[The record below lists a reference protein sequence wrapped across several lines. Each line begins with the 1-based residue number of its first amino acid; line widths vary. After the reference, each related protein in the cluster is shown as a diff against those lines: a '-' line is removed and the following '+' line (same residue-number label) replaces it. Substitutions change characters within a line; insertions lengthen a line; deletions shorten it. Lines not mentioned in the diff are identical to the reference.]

1 MVYSQSYHALLLLA
15 APDQREA
22 NGVGMRMAATQQI
35 IPAACNG
42 HHTLVIMAKA
52 PRPGKV
58 KTRLVRSLPV
68 SAVTELYRCL
78 LDDTLT
84 LARSLDG
91 VKVAVMCPAADRED
105 LERVVGNAVPV
116 VPQMGSGLAAAL
128 ASVFAHF
135 GSTGSGRIV
144 ALNSDSPHL
153 PRSILQAAFHLLETF
168 DVVVGPTHDGGYYLV
183 GARMSHPGLFSTD
196 AMGTANALEALLA
209 KARALGLSVRLTDPF
224 YDIDEAAD
232 LSRLAEELQLTP
244 RRAPK
249 TAKWLSEWTSVRQA
263 KTGFE

>member
-1 MVYSQSYHALLLLA
+1 M
-15 APDQREA
+15 
-22 NGVGMRMAATQQI
+22 
-35 IPAACNG
+35 
-42 HHTLVIMAKA
+42 
-52 PRPGKV
+52 V
-58 KTRLVRSLPV
+58 KTRLARSLPV
-68 SAVTELYRCL
+68 SAVTALYRCL

-91 VKVAVMCPAADRED
+91 VKVAVMCPAEDRED
-105 LERVVGNAVPV
+105 LERAVDSAVPV
-116 VPQMGSGLAAAL
+116 VPQMGSGLAAGL
-128 ASVFAHF
+128 VSVFTHF
-135 GSTGSGRIV
+135 AGTGSSRIV

-153 PRSILQAAFHLLETF
+153 PTAILQATFQLLETF

-196 AMGTANALEALLA
+196 AMGTANALEALLT

-244 RRAPK
+244 GKAPR
-249 TAKWLSEWTSVRQA
+249 TAKWLSEWASVGQA

>member
-1 MVYSQSYHALLLLA
+1 
-15 APDQREA
+15 
-22 NGVGMRMAATQQI
+22 MAATQQI
-35 IPAACNG
+35 IRTARNG

-52 PRPGKV
+52 PRPGMV
-58 KTRLVRSLPV
+58 KTRLARSLPV
-68 SAVTELYRCL
+68 SAVTALYRCL

-84 LARSLDG
+84 LARSLVG

-105 LERVVGNAVPV
+105 LERAVDKAVPV
-116 VPQMGSGLAAAL
+116 VPQIGSGLAAGL
-128 ASVFAHF
+128 DSVFAHF
-135 GSTGSGRIV
+135 GSTGSSRIV

-153 PRSILQAAFHLLETF
+153 PTSILQSAFQLLEKF

-196 AMGTANALEALLA
+196 AMGTANALEALLT
-209 KARALGLSVRLTDPF
+209 KARTLGLSVRLTDPF

-244 RRAPK
+244 GKAPR
-249 TAKWLSEWTSVRQA
+249 TAKWLSEWASVRQA
-263 KTGFE
+263 KMGFE